1 MSAIVIQKIS
11 KSFGV
16 TSVLNGLSLT
26 INDGEFVSLLG
37 PSGCGKST
45 LLRLIAGLDVAE
57 RGSIVV
63 GEHDVTRLPPKAR
76 DLAMVFQSY
85 ALYPHLSVYDNI
97 AVPLRMRRLNA
108 WQRLPGARLFS
119 RQQQKIEREIRQDIY
134 EVAATLGIQALLPR
148 KPAQLSGGQRQR
160 VALGRAMVRKP
171 EAFLM
176 DEPLSNLD
184 AKLRVHMRSELSQL
198 HRALGATFLYVT
210 HDQAEALTMS
220 DRIAVMMEG
229 SILQYDTPDE
239 VYRNPSDLRV
249 AEFVGSPR
257 INLLQGWVREGQ
269 LEVSEPEHKALAR
282 SYLDLR
288 VDAPHGLGVVV
299 AFRSEQCTLVTAGQS
314 TLQGLVTHLENL
326 GSETLV
332 HVRVKQAKDPI
343 IVRLPA
349 QASQVKLGA
358 LVGVSLTTPPLVFSE
373 QGSRLSAKVEGYD
386 SPQAAAALALE
397 PVY

>member
-1 MSAIVIQKIS
+1 M
-11 KSFGV
+11 
-16 TSVLNGLSLT
+16 T
-26 INDGEFVSLLG
+26 IEDGEFVSLLG

-45 LLRLIAGLDVAE
+45 LLRLIAGLDVADQ
-57 RGSIVV
+57 GSIVV
-63 GEHDVTRLPPKAR
+63 GQHDVTRLRPKDR

-108 WQRLPGARLFS
+108 WQRLPGMRLFS
-119 RQQQKIEREIRQDIY
+119 RLQQKIERDIRQDIH
-134 EVAATLGIQALLPR
+134 EVANTLGIQALLPR

-198 HRALGATFLYVT
+198 HRTLGATFLYVT

-239 VYRNPSDLRV
+239 IYRNPSDLRV

-257 INLLQGWVREGQ
+257 INMLQGWVREGK
-269 LEVSEPEHKALAR
+269 LELVETEQKTLAHRYLAL
-282 SYLDLR
+282 S

-299 AFRSEQCTLVTAGQS
+299 AFRSEQCSLVPAGQAA
-314 TLQGLVTHLENL
+314 LQGVVTHCENL
-326 GSETLV
+326 GSDTLV
-332 HVRVKQAKDPI
+332 HVRAKQAKEPI
-343 IVRLPA
+343 IVRIAA
-349 QASQVKLGA
+349 QAPQVKLGT
-358 LVGVSLTTPPLVFSE
+358 LVGVSLSMLPLVFSE
-373 QGSRLSAKVEGYD
+373 QGPRLSVRVTELDEQPVAPV
-386 SPQAAAALALE
+386 LAFE
-397 PVY
+397 IA

>member
-1 MSAIVIQKIS
+1 MSSIIIQKIS

-16 TSVLNGLSLT
+16 TSVLKDISLT

-63 GEHDVTRLPPKAR
+63 GQHDVTRLHPKDR

-97 AVPLRMRRLNA
+97 AVPLRMRRLNV
-108 WQRLPGARLFS
+108 WQRLPGVRLFS
-119 RQQQKIEREIRQDIY
+119 RSQQKIEREIRQDIH
-134 EVAATLGIQALLPR
+134 EVAQTLGIQALLPR

-198 HRALGATFLYVT
+198 HRTLGATFLYVT

-239 VYRNPSDLRV
+239 IYRNPSDLRV

-257 INLLQGWVREGQ
+257 INMLQGWVREGK
-269 LEVSEPEHKALAR
+269 LELVETEQKRLAH
-282 SYLDLR
+282 SYLALS

-299 AFRSEQCTLVTAGQS
+299 AFRSEQCSLVPAGQAA
-314 TLQGLVTHLENL
+314 LQGVVTHCENL
-326 GSETLV
+326 GSDTLV
-332 HVRVKQAKDPI
+332 HVRAKQANDPI
-343 IVRLPA
+343 IVRIAA
-349 QASQVKLGA
+349 QVPQVKLGT
-358 LVGVSLTTPPLVFSE
+358 LVGVSLSMLPLVFSE
-373 QGSRLSAKVEGYD
+373 QGPRLSVRVTELDEQPVAPV
-386 SPQAAAALALE
+386 LAFE
-397 PVY
+397 IA

>member
-1 MSAIVIQKIS
+1 MSSIVIQKIS

-16 TSVLNGLSLT
+16 TSVLKDLSLT
-26 INDGEFVSLLG
+26 IKDGEFVSLLG

-57 RGSIVV
+57 QGSIVV
-63 GEHDVTRLPPKAR
+63 GQHDVTRLPPKAR

-108 WQRLPGARLFS
+108 WQRLPGVRLLS
-119 RQQQKIEREIRQDIY
+119 RVQQKIEREIRQDIL

-198 HRALGATFLYVT
+198 HRTLGATFLYVT

-239 VYRNPSDLRV
+239 IYRNPSDLRV

-257 INLLQGWVREGQ
+257 INMLQGWVREGR
-269 LEVSEPEHKALAR
+269 LEVSETERKQLEN
-282 SYLDLR
+282 SYLDLS
-288 VDAPHGLGVVV
+288 VEAPHGLGVVV
-299 AFRSEQCTLVTAGQS
+299 AFRSEQCSLVSAGQS
-314 TLQGLVTHLENL
+314 ALQGVVTHLENL

-332 HVRVKQAKDPI
+332 HVRTKQAKDPI
-343 IVRLPA
+343 IVRLAA
-349 QASQVKLGA
+349 QAPRVQLGS
-358 LVGVSLTTPPLVFSE
+358 LVGVSLAMLPLVFSE
-373 QGSRLSAKVEGYD
+373 HGPRLSAKTCWQD
-386 SPQAAAALALE
+386 ALQTASALAFE
-397 PVY
+397 AA

>member
-1 MSAIVIQKIS
+1 MSSIVIQKIS

-16 TSVLNGLSLT
+16 TSILKDISLT
-26 INDGEFVSLLG
+26 IKDGEFVSLLG

-63 GEHDVTRLPPKAR
+63 GQHDVTRLHPKDR

-97 AVPLRMRRLNA
+97 AVPLRMRRLNV
-108 WQRLPGARLFS
+108 WQRLPGVRLFS
-119 RQQQKIEREIRQDIY
+119 RSQQKIERDIRQDIH
-134 EVAATLGIQALLPR
+134 EVAQTLGIQALLPR

-198 HRALGATFLYVT
+198 HRTLGATFLYVT

-239 VYRNPSDLRV
+239 IYRNPSDLRV

-257 INLLQGWVREGQ
+257 INMLQGWVREGK
-269 LEVSEPEHKALAR
+269 LELLETEQKTLAH
-282 SYLDLR
+282 SYLALS

-299 AFRSEQCTLVTAGQS
+299 AFRSEQCSLVPAGQAA
-314 TLQGLVTHLENL
+314 LQGVVTHCENL
-326 GSETLV
+326 GSDTLV
-332 HVRVKQAKDPI
+332 HVRTKQAKDPI
-343 IVRLPA
+343 IVRIAA
-349 QASQVKLGA
+349 QAPQVKLGM
-358 LVGVSLTTPPLVFSE
+358 LIGVSLSMLPLVFSE
-373 QGSRLSAKVEGYD
+373 QGPRLSVRVAELDEQPVT
-386 SPQAAAALALE
+386 PVLAFE
-397 PVY
+397 TA

>member
-1 MSAIVIQKIS
+1 MSSIVIQKIS

-16 TSVLNGLSLT
+16 TSVLKDISLT

-63 GEHDVTRLPPKAR
+63 GQHDVTRLHPKDR

-97 AVPLRMRRLNA
+97 AVPLRMRRLNV
-108 WQRLPGARLFS
+108 WQRLPGVRLFS
-119 RQQQKIEREIRQDIY
+119 RSQQKIEREIRQDIH
-134 EVAATLGIQALLPR
+134 EVAQTLGIQALLPR

-198 HRALGATFLYVT
+198 HRTLGATFLYVT

-239 VYRNPSDLRV
+239 IYRNPSDLRV

-257 INLLQGWVREGQ
+257 INMLQGWVREGT
-269 LEVSEPEHKALAR
+269 LELVETEQKTLAN
-282 SYLDLR
+282 SYLALS

-299 AFRSEQCTLVTAGQS
+299 AFRSEQCSLVLAGQAA
-314 TLQGLVTHLENL
+314 LQGVVTHCENL
-326 GSETLV
+326 GSDTLV
-332 HVRVKQAKDPI
+332 HVRAKQAKDPI
-343 IVRLPA
+343 IVRIAA
-349 QASQVKLGA
+349 QAPQVKLGT
-358 LVGVSLTTPPLVFSE
+358 LVGVSLSMLPLVFSE
-373 QGSRLSAKVEGYD
+373 QGPRLSVRVTELDEQPVAPV
-386 SPQAAAALALE
+386 LAFE
-397 PVY
+397 IA

>member
-1 MSAIVIQKIS
+1 MSSIVIQKIS

-16 TSVLNGLSLT
+16 TSVLKDISLT
-26 INDGEFVSLLG
+26 IKDGEFVSLLG

-63 GEHDVTRLPPKAR
+63 GQHDVTRLHPKDR

-97 AVPLRMRRLNA
+97 AVPLRMRRLNV
-108 WQRLPGARLFS
+108 WQRLPGVRLFS
-119 RQQQKIEREIRQDIY
+119 RSQQKIEREIRQDIH
-134 EVAATLGIQALLPR
+134 EVAQTLGIQALLPR

-198 HRALGATFLYVT
+198 HRTLGATFLYVT

-239 VYRNPSDLRV
+239 IYRNPSDLRV

-257 INLLQGWVREGQ
+257 INMLQGWVREGK
-269 LEVSEPEHKALAR
+269 LELFETEQKTLAR
-282 SYLDLR
+282 SYLALS

-299 AFRSEQCTLVTAGQS
+299 AFRSEQCSLVPAGQAA
-314 TLQGLVTHLENL
+314 LQGVVTHCENL
-326 GSETLV
+326 GSDTLV
-332 HVRVKQAKDPI
+332 HVRAKQAKDPI
-343 IVRLPA
+343 IVRIAA
-349 QASQVKLGA
+349 QAPQVKLGT
-358 LVGVSLTTPPLVFSE
+358 LVGVSLSMLPLVFSE
-373 QGSRLSAKVEGYD
+373 QGPRLSVRVTELDEQPVAPV
-386 SPQAAAALALE
+386 LAFE
-397 PVY
+397 IA

>member
-1 MSAIVIQKIS
+1 MSSIIIQKIS

-16 TSVLNGLSLT
+16 TSVLKDISLT
-26 INDGEFVSLLG
+26 IEDGEFVSLLG

-45 LLRLIAGLDVAE
+45 LLRLIAGLDVADQ
-57 RGSIVV
+57 GSIVV
-63 GEHDVTRLPPKAR
+63 GQHDVTRLRPKDR
-76 DLAMVFQSY
+76 DLAMVFQTY

-108 WQRLPGARLFS
+108 WQRLPGMRLFS
-119 RQQQKIEREIRQDIY
+119 RLQQKIERDIRQDIH
-134 EVAATLGIQALLPR
+134 EVANTLGIQALLPR

-198 HRALGATFLYVT
+198 HRTLGATFLYVT

-239 VYRNPSDLRV
+239 IYRNPSDLRV

-257 INLLQGWVREGQ
+257 INMLQGWVREGK
-269 LEVSEPEHKALAR
+269 LELVETEQKTLAH
-282 SYLDLR
+282 SYLALS

-299 AFRSEQCTLVTAGQS
+299 AFRSEQCSLVPAGQAA
-314 TLQGLVTHLENL
+314 LQGVVTHCENL
-326 GSETLV
+326 GSDTLV
-332 HVRVKQAKDPI
+332 HVRAKQAKEPI
-343 IVRLPA
+343 IVRIAA
-349 QASQVKLGA
+349 QAPQVKLGT
-358 LVGVSLTTPPLVFSE
+358 LVGVSLSMLPLVFSE
-373 QGSRLSAKVEGYD
+373 QGPRLSVRVTELDEQPVAPV
-386 SPQAAAALALE
+386 LAFE
-397 PVY
+397 IA

>member
-1 MSAIVIQKIS
+1 VSSIVIQKIS

-16 TSVLNGLSLT
+16 TSVLKDVSLT
-26 INDGEFVSLLG
+26 IKDGEFVSLLG

-63 GEHDVTRLPPKAR
+63 GQHEVTRLHPKDR

-108 WQRLPGARLFS
+108 WQRLPGVRLFS
-119 RQQQKIEREIRQDIY
+119 RSRQKIEREIRQDIH

-198 HRALGATFLYVT
+198 HRTLGATFLYVT

-239 VYRNPSDLRV
+239 IYRNPSDLRV

-257 INLLQGWVREGQ
+257 INMLQGWVREGK
-269 LEVSEPEHKALAR
+269 LEISETDRQKLAH
-282 SYLDLR
+282 SFLSLC
-288 VDAPHGLGVVV
+288 VDAPHGLGVVI
-299 AFRSEQCTLVTAGQS
+299 AFRSEQCSLVSADETA
-314 TLQGLVTHLENL
+314 LQGVVMHLENL
-326 GSETLV
+326 GSDTLV
-332 HVRVKQAKDPI
+332 HVRTKQAKDPL
-343 IVRLPA
+343 IVRLAA
-349 QASQVKLGA
+349 QAPQVKLGA
-358 LVGVSLTTPPLVFSE
+358 LVGVSLSMLPLVFSE
-373 QGSRLSAKVEGYD
+373 QGPRLSVKPDWQSERSTAEVLVCET
-386 SPQAAAALALE
+386 A
-397 PVY
+397 

>member
-11 KSFGV
+11 KSFGT
-16 TSVLNGLSLT
+16 TSVLQDISLT
-26 INDGEFVSLLG
+26 IKDGEFVSLLG

-57 RGSIVV
+57 RGTIVV
-63 GEHDVTRLPPKAR
+63 GQHDVTSLHPKDR

-97 AVPLRMRRLNA
+97 AVPLRMRRLTA
-108 WQRLPGARLFS
+108 WQRLPGMRLLS
-119 RQQQKIEREIRQDIY
+119 RVRQKIEREIRQDIH
-134 EVAATLGIQALLPR
+134 EVASTLGIQALLPR

-198 HRALGATFLYVT
+198 HRTLGATFLYVT

-239 VYRNPSDLRV
+239 IYRNPTDLRV

-257 INLLQGWVREGQ
+257 INMLQGWVRNGQ
-269 LEVSEPEHKALAR
+269 LEISETEHEALTQ
-282 SYLDLR
+282 SYLDLT

-299 AFRSEQCTLVTAGQS
+299 AFRSEQCSLVSARETAV
-314 TLQGLVTHLENL
+314 QGVVTHLENL

-332 HVRVKQAKDPI
+332 HVRTKQAKEPI
-343 IVRLPA
+343 IVRAAA
-349 QASQVKLGA
+349 QGPQAKLGA
-358 LVGVSLTTPPLVFSE
+358 LVGVSVSVLPLVFSE
-373 QGSRLSAKVEGYD
+373 QGPRLTVKPAWQD
-386 SPQAAAALALE
+386 AAVTTATPALE
-397 PVY
+397 TV

>member
-1 MSAIVIQKIS
+1 MSAIIIQKIS
-11 KSFGV
+11 KSFGA
-16 TSVLNGLSLT
+16 TSVLQDISLT
-26 INDGEFVSLLG
+26 IKDGEFVSLLG

-63 GEHDVTRLPPKAR
+63 GQHDVTRLLPKDR

-108 WQRLPGARLFS
+108 WQRLPGVRLFS
-119 RQQQKIEREIRQDIY
+119 RLQQKIEREIRQDIH
-134 EVAATLGIQALLPR
+134 EVAVTLGIEALLPR

-198 HRALGATFLYVT
+198 HRTLGATFLYVT

-239 VYRNPSDLRV
+239 IYSNPTDLRV

-257 INLLQGWVREGQ
+257 INMLQGWVREGK
-269 LEVSEPEHKALAR
+269 LEISETEHKTLSR
-282 SYLDLR
+282 SYLDLN

-299 AFRSEQCTLVTAGQS
+299 AFRSEQCSLVSAEQAVLRGV
-314 TLQGLVTHLENL
+314 VTHLENL
-326 GSETLV
+326 GSDTLV
-332 HVRVKQAKDPI
+332 HVSTKQAKDPV
-343 IVRLPA
+343 IVRVAA
-349 QASQVKLGA
+349 QAPRVKLGA
-358 LVGVSLTTPPLVFSE
+358 LVGVSLSMLPLVFSE
-373 QGSRLSAKVEGYD
+373 QGPRLTVK
-386 SPQAAAALALE
+386 AAWQDAAPATLALALE
-397 PVY
+397 TA

>member
-1 MSAIVIQKIS
+1 MSSIVIQKIS

-16 TSVLNGLSLT
+16 TSVLKDLSLT
-26 INDGEFVSLLG
+26 IKDGEFVSLLG

-57 RGSIVV
+57 QGSIVV
-63 GEHDVTRLPPKAR
+63 GQHDVTRLPPKAR

-108 WQRLPGARLFS
+108 WQRLPGVRLFS
-119 RQQQKIEREIRQDIY
+119 RVQQKIEREIRQDIL

-198 HRALGATFLYVT
+198 HRTLGATFLYVT

-229 SILQYDTPDE
+229 AILQYDTPDE
-239 VYRNPSDLRV
+239 IYRNPSDLRV

-257 INLLQGWVREGQ
+257 INMLQGWVCEGR
-269 LEVSEPEHKALAR
+269 LEVSETAR
-282 SYLDLR
+282 KQLENSYLDLS
-288 VDAPHGLGVVV
+288 VEAPHGLGVVL
-299 AFRSEQCTLVTAGQS
+299 AFRSEQCSLVSAGQS
-314 TLQGLVTHLENL
+314 ALQGVVTHLENL

-332 HVRVKQAKDPI
+332 HVRTKQAKDPI
-343 IVRLPA
+343 IVRIAA
-349 QASQVKLGA
+349 QAPRVQLGS
-358 LVGVSLTTPPLVFSE
+358 LVGVSLAMLPLVFSE
-373 QGSRLSAKVEGYD
+373 HGPRLSAKTGWQD
-386 SPQAAAALALE
+386 ALQTASALAFE
-397 PVY
+397 AA

>member
-11 KSFGV
+11 KSFGT
-16 TSVLNGLSLT
+16 TSVLQDISLT
-26 INDGEFVSLLG
+26 IKDGEFVSLLG

-63 GEHDVTRLPPKAR
+63 GQHDVTLLLPKDR

-108 WQRLPGARLFS
+108 WQRLPGVRLFS
-119 RQQQKIEREIRQDIY
+119 RLQQKIERQIRQDIH
-134 EVAATLGIQALLPR
+134 EVATTLGIQALLPR

-198 HRALGATFLYVT
+198 HRTLGATFLYVT

-239 VYRNPSDLRV
+239 IYRNPTDLRV

-257 INLLQGWVREGQ
+257 INMLEGWVREGK
-269 LEVSEPEHKALAR
+269 LEISETEHLTLR
-282 SYLDLR
+282 QSWLDLS

-299 AFRSEQCTLVTAGQS
+299 AFRSEQCSLVSAEQAVLCG
-314 TLQGLVTHLENL
+314 VVIHLENL
-326 GSETLV
+326 GSDTLV
-332 HVRVKQAKDPI
+332 HVSTKQAKDPL
-343 IVRLPA
+343 IVRVAA
-349 QASQVKLGA
+349 QAPRVKLGT
-358 LVGVSLTTPPLVFSE
+358 LVGVSLSMLPLVFSA
-373 QGSRLSAKVEGYD
+373 QGPRLAVTPAWQD
-386 SPQAAAALALE
+386 APLAAEAPALE
-397 PVY
+397 TA

>member
-1 MSAIVIQKIS
+1 VSSIIIQKIS

-16 TSVLNGLSLT
+16 TSVLKDISLT

-63 GEHDVTRLPPKAR
+63 GQHDVTRLHPKDR

-97 AVPLRMRRLNA
+97 AVPLRMRRLNV
-108 WQRLPGARLFS
+108 WQRLPGVRLFS
-119 RQQQKIEREIRQDIY
+119 RSQQKIEREIRQDIH
-134 EVAATLGIQALLPR
+134 EVAQTLGIQALLPR

-198 HRALGATFLYVT
+198 HRTLGATFLYVT

-239 VYRNPSDLRV
+239 IYRNPSDLRV

-257 INLLQGWVREGQ
+257 INMLQGWVREGK
-269 LEVSEPEHKALAR
+269 LELVETEQKRLAH
-282 SYLDLR
+282 SYLALS

-299 AFRSEQCTLVTAGQS
+299 AFRSEQCSLVPAGQAA
-314 TLQGLVTHLENL
+314 LQGVVTHCENL
-326 GSETLV
+326 GSDTLV
-332 HVRVKQAKDPI
+332 HVRAKQANDPI
-343 IVRLPA
+343 IVRIAA
-349 QASQVKLGA
+349 QVPQVKLGT
-358 LVGVSLTTPPLVFSE
+358 LVGVSLSMLPLVFSE
-373 QGSRLSAKVEGYD
+373 QGPRLSVRVTELDEQPVAPV
-386 SPQAAAALALE
+386 LAFE
-397 PVY
+397 IA

>member
-1 MSAIVIQKIS
+1 MSAIVIEKIS
-11 KSFGV
+11 KSFGT
-16 TSVLNGLSLT
+16 TSVLQDISLT
-26 INDGEFVSLLG
+26 IKDGEFVSLLG

-57 RGSIVV
+57 RGTIVV
-63 GEHDVTRLPPKAR
+63 GQHDVTSLHPKDR

-97 AVPLRMRRLNA
+97 AVPLRMRRLTA
-108 WQRLPGARLFS
+108 WQRLPGMRLLS
-119 RQQQKIEREIRQDIY
+119 RVRQKIEREIRQDIH
-134 EVAATLGIQALLPR
+134 EVASTLGIQSLLPR

-198 HRALGATFLYVT
+198 HRTLGATFLYVT

-239 VYRNPSDLRV
+239 IYRNPTDLRV

-257 INLLQGWVREGQ
+257 INMLQGWVRNGQ
-269 LEVSEPEHKALAR
+269 LEISETEHVALTQ
-282 SYLDLR
+282 SYLDLT

-299 AFRSEQCTLVTAGQS
+299 AFRSEQCSLVSARQTAV
-314 TLQGLVTHLENL
+314 QGVVTHLENL

-332 HVRVKQAKDPI
+332 HVRTKQAKEPI
-343 IVRLPA
+343 IVRAAA
-349 QASQVKLGA
+349 QGPQVKLGA
-358 LVGVSLTTPPLVFSE
+358 LVGVSVSVLPLVFSE
-373 QGSRLSAKVEGYD
+373 QGPRLTVKPAWQDAVVTTAT
-386 SPQAAAALALE
+386 PALE
-397 PVY
+397 TV

>member
-11 KSFGV
+11 KSFGA
-16 TSVLNGLSLT
+16 TSVLQDISLT
-26 INDGEFVSLLG
+26 IKDGEFVSLLG

-57 RGSIVV
+57 HGSIVV
-63 GEHDVTRLPPKAR
+63 GRHDVTRLHPKDR

-108 WQRLPGARLFS
+108 WQRLPGVRLFS
-119 RQQQKIEREIRQDIY
+119 RSQQKIERAIRQDIH
-134 EVAATLGIQALLPR
+134 EVAATLGIEALLPR

-171 EAFLM
+171 DAFLM

-198 HRALGATFLYVT
+198 HRILGATFLYVT

-229 SILQYDTPDE
+229 SILQFDTPDE
-239 VYRNPSDLRV
+239 IYRNPTDLRV

-257 INLLQGWVREGQ
+257 INMLRGWVRQGR
-269 LEVSEPEHKALAR
+269 LELLETAHQTLAQ

-288 VDAPHGLGVVV
+288 VDAPHGISVVV
-299 AFRSEQCTLVTAGQS
+299 AFRSEQCALDLAEHAP
-314 TLQGLVTHLENL
+314 LQGVVIHLENL
-326 GSETLV
+326 GSDTLV
-332 HVRVKQAKDPI
+332 HVRTKQAEAPI
-343 IVRLPA
+343 IVRVAA
-349 QASQVKLGA
+349 QAPRVKLGA
-358 LVGVSLTTPPLVFSE
+358 LVGVSLSMLPLVFSE
-373 QGSRLSAKVEGYD
+373 QGPRLTAQPAWQDAAVKVAT
-386 SPQAAAALALE
+386 PALE
-397 PVY
+397 TA

>member
-1 MSAIVIQKIS
+1 MSSIVIQKIS

-16 TSVLNGLSLT
+16 TSVLKDISLT
-26 INDGEFVSLLG
+26 IKDGEFVSLLG

-63 GEHDVTRLPPKAR
+63 GQHDVTRLHPKDR

-97 AVPLRMRRLNA
+97 AVPLRMRRLNV
-108 WQRLPGARLFS
+108 WQRLPGVRLFS
-119 RQQQKIEREIRQDIY
+119 RSQQKIEREIRQDIH
-134 EVAATLGIQALLPR
+134 EVAQTLGIQALLPR

-198 HRALGATFLYVT
+198 HRTLGATFLYVT

-239 VYRNPSDLRV
+239 IYRNPSDLRV

-257 INLLQGWVREGQ
+257 INMLQGWVREGK
-269 LEVSEPEHKALAR
+269 LELLETEQKTLAH
-282 SYLDLR
+282 SYLALS

-299 AFRSEQCTLVTAGQS
+299 AFRSEQCSLVPAGQAA
-314 TLQGLVTHLENL
+314 LQGVVTHCENL
-326 GSETLV
+326 GSDTLV
-332 HVRVKQAKDPI
+332 HVRTKQAKDPI
-343 IVRLPA
+343 IVRIAA
-349 QASQVKLGA
+349 QAPQVKLGM
-358 LVGVSLTTPPLVFSE
+358 LIGVSLSMLPLVFSE
-373 QGSRLSAKVEGYD
+373 QGPRLSVRVAELDEQPVT
-386 SPQAAAALALE
+386 PVLAFE
-397 PVY
+397 TA

>member
-11 KSFGV
+11 KSFGS
-16 TSVLNGLSLT
+16 TSVLQDISLT
-26 INDGEFVSLLG
+26 IKDGEFVSLLG

-63 GEHDVTRLPPKAR
+63 GQHDVTRLHPKDR

-108 WQRLPGARLFS
+108 WQRLPGVRLFS
-119 RQQQKIEREIRQDIY
+119 RLQQKIEREIREDIH

-198 HRALGATFLYVT
+198 HRTLGATFLYVT

-220 DRIAVMMEG
+220 DRIAVMIEG

-239 VYRNPSDLRV
+239 IYRNPSDLRV

-257 INLLQGWVREGQ
+257 INMLEGWVRDGK
-269 LEVSEPEHKALAR
+269 LEISETEHETLAR
-282 SYLDLR
+282 SYLDLS
-288 VDAPHGLGVVV
+288 VDAPHGLGVVI
-299 AFRSEQCTLVTAGQS
+299 AFRSEQCSLVSVEQAA
-314 TLQGLVTHLENL
+314 LQGVVSHLENL

-332 HVRVKQAKDPI
+332 HVRTKQAKDPI
-343 IVRLPA
+343 IVRLAA
-349 QASQVKLGA
+349 QAPRAQLGA
-358 LVGVSLTTPPLVFSE
+358 LVGVSLLMLPLVFSE
-373 QGSRLSAKVEGYD
+373 QGPRLTVKPAWQETAVAIEA
-386 SPQAAAALALE
+386 PALE
-397 PVY
+397 TA

>member
-1 MSAIVIQKIS
+1 M
-11 KSFGV
+11 
-16 TSVLNGLSLT
+16 
-26 INDGEFVSLLG
+26 
-37 PSGCGKST
+37 
-45 LLRLIAGLDVAE
+45 
-57 RGSIVV
+57 V
-63 GEHDVTRLPPKAR
+63 GQHDVTRLHPKDR

-97 AVPLRMRRLNA
+97 AVPLRMRRLNV
-108 WQRLPGARLFS
+108 WQRLPGVRLFS
-119 RQQQKIEREIRQDIY
+119 RSQQKIEREIRQDIH
-134 EVAATLGIQALLPR
+134 EVAQTLGIQALLPR

-198 HRALGATFLYVT
+198 HRTLGATFLYVT

-239 VYRNPSDLRV
+239 IYRNPSDLRV

-257 INLLQGWVREGQ
+257 INMLQGWVREGK
-269 LEVSEPEHKALAR
+269 LELFETEQKTLAH
-282 SYLDLR
+282 SYLALS

-299 AFRSEQCTLVTAGQS
+299 AFRSEQCSLVPAGQAA
-314 TLQGLVTHLENL
+314 LQGVVTHCENL
-326 GSETLV
+326 GSDTLV
-332 HVRVKQAKDPI
+332 HVRAKQANDPI
-343 IVRLPA
+343 IVRIAA
-349 QASQVKLGA
+349 QVPQVKLGT
-358 LVGVSLTTPPLVFSE
+358 LVGVSLSMLPLVFSE
-373 QGSRLSAKVEGYD
+373 QGPRLSVRVTELDEQPVAPV
-386 SPQAAAALALE
+386 LAFE
-397 PVY
+397 IA

>member
-16 TSVLNGLSLT
+16 TSVLKDISLT
-26 INDGEFVSLLG
+26 IKDGEFVSLLG

-63 GEHDVTRLPPKAR
+63 GQHDVTRLHPKDR

-108 WQRLPGARLFS
+108 WQRLPGVRLFS
-119 RQQQKIEREIRQDIY
+119 RLQQKIEREIRQDIH
-134 EVAATLGIQALLPR
+134 EVAQTLGIEALLPR

-171 EAFLM
+171 DAFLM

-198 HRALGATFLYVT
+198 HRTLGATFLYVT

-239 VYRNPSDLRV
+239 IYRNPTDLRV

-257 INLLQGWVREGQ
+257 INMLRGHVHHGK
-269 LEVSEPEHKALAR
+269 LEISETEYETLAR
-282 SYLDLR
+282 SYLDLS
-288 VDAPHGLGVVV
+288 VDAPHGLGVVI
-299 AFRSEQCTLVTAGQS
+299 AFRSEQCALVAAEQAA
-314 TLQGLVTHLENL
+314 LQGVIAHLENL

-332 HVRVKQAKDPI
+332 HVRTKQAKDPI
-343 IVRLPA
+343 IVRVSA
-349 QASQVKLGA
+349 QAPRVKLGA
-358 LVGVSLTTPPLVFSE
+358 RVGVSLSMLPLVFSE
-373 QGSRLSAKVEGYD
+373 QGPRLSAKVAWHGTA
-386 SPQAAAALALE
+386 SAAVVSAYEAA
-397 PVY
+397 

>member
-1 MSAIVIQKIS
+1 MSSIIIQKIS

-16 TSVLNGLSLT
+16 TSVLKDISLT
-26 INDGEFVSLLG
+26 IEDGEFVSLLG

-45 LLRLIAGLDVAE
+45 LLRLIAGLDVADQ
-57 RGSIVV
+57 GSIVV
-63 GEHDVTRLPPKAR
+63 GQHDVTRLRPKDR

-108 WQRLPGARLFS
+108 WQRLPGMRLFS
-119 RQQQKIEREIRQDIY
+119 RLQQKIERDIRQDIH
-134 EVAATLGIQALLPR
+134 EVANTLGIQALLPR

-198 HRALGATFLYVT
+198 HRTLGATFLYVT

-239 VYRNPSDLRV
+239 IYRNPSDLRV

-257 INLLQGWVREGQ
+257 INMLQGWVREGK
-269 LEVSEPEHKALAR
+269 LELVETEQKTLAH
-282 SYLDLR
+282 SYLALS

-299 AFRSEQCTLVTAGQS
+299 AFRSEQCSLVPAGQAA
-314 TLQGLVTHLENL
+314 LQGVVTHCENL
-326 GSETLV
+326 GSDTLV
-332 HVRVKQAKDPI
+332 HVRAKQAKEPI
-343 IVRLPA
+343 IVRIAA
-349 QASQVKLGA
+349 QAPQVKLGT
-358 LVGVSLTTPPLVFSE
+358 LVGVSLSMLPLVFSE
-373 QGSRLSAKVEGYD
+373 QGPRLSVRVTELDEQPVAPV
-386 SPQAAAALALE
+386 LAFE
-397 PVY
+397 IA

>member
-1 MSAIVIQKIS
+1 MSSIVIQKIS

-16 TSVLNGLSLT
+16 TSVLKDISLT

-45 LLRLIAGLDVAE
+45 LLRLIAGLDIAE

-63 GEHDVTRLPPKAR
+63 GQHDVTRLHPKDR

-97 AVPLRMRRLNA
+97 AVPLRMRRLNV
-108 WQRLPGARLFS
+108 WQRLPGVRLFS
-119 RQQQKIEREIRQDIY
+119 RSQQKIEREIRQDIH
-134 EVAATLGIQALLPR
+134 EVAQTLGIQALLPR

-198 HRALGATFLYVT
+198 HRTLGATFLYVT

-239 VYRNPSDLRV
+239 IYRNPSDLRV

-257 INLLQGWVREGQ
+257 INMLQGWVREGK
-269 LEVSEPEHKALAR
+269 LELVETEQKTLAH
-282 SYLDLR
+282 SYLALN

-299 AFRSEQCTLVTAGQS
+299 AFRSEQCSLVPAGQAA
-314 TLQGLVTHLENL
+314 LQGVVTHCENL
-326 GSETLV
+326 GSDTLV
-332 HVRVKQAKDPI
+332 HVRAKQAKDPI
-343 IVRLPA
+343 IVRIAA
-349 QASQVKLGA
+349 QAPQVKLGT
-358 LVGVSLTTPPLVFSE
+358 LVGVSLSMLPLVFSE
-373 QGSRLSAKVEGYD
+373 QGPRLSVRVTELDEQPVAPV
-386 SPQAAAALALE
+386 LAFE
-397 PVY
+397 IA

>member
-1 MSAIVIQKIS
+1 MSSIVIQKIS
-11 KSFGV
+11 KSFGA
-16 TSVLNGLSLT
+16 TSVLNDISLT
-26 INDGEFVSLLG
+26 IKDGEFVSLLG

-63 GEHDVTRLPPKAR
+63 GQHEVTRLHPKDR
-76 DLAMVFQSY
+76 DLVMVFQSY

-108 WQRLPGARLFS
+108 WQRLPGVRLFS
-119 RQQQKIEREIRQDIY
+119 RSQQKIEREIRQDIH

-198 HRALGATFLYVT
+198 HRTLGATFLYVT

-239 VYRNPSDLRV
+239 IYRNPSDLRV

-257 INLLQGWVREGQ
+257 INMLQGWVRDGK
-269 LEVSEPEHKALAR
+269 LEISETDRLKLAH
-282 SYLDLR
+282 SFLSLC

-299 AFRSEQCTLVTAGQS
+299 AFRSEQCSLISAAETA
-314 TLQGLVTHLENL
+314 LQGIVTHLENL
-326 GSETLV
+326 GSDTLV
-332 HVRVKQAKDPI
+332 HVRTKQAKDPI
-343 IVRLPA
+343 IVRLAA
-349 QASQVKLGA
+349 QAPQVKLGA
-358 LVGVSLTTPPLVFSE
+358 LVGVSLSMLPLVFSE
-373 QGSRLSAKVEGYD
+373 QGPRLSVKLDWNSER
-386 SPQAAAALALE
+386 AALPELVCETA
-397 PVY
+397 

>member
-11 KSFGV
+11 KSFGS
-16 TSVLNGLSLT
+16 TSVLQDISLT
-26 INDGEFVSLLG
+26 IKDGEFVSLLG

-57 RGSIVV
+57 CGSIVV
-63 GEHDVTRLPPKAR
+63 GRHDVTRLHPKDR

-108 WQRLPGARLFS
+108 WQRLPGVRLFS
-119 RQQQKIEREIRQDIY
+119 RLQQKIEREIREDIH

-198 HRALGATFLYVT
+198 HRTLGATFLYVT

-220 DRIAVMMEG
+220 NRIAVMIEG

-239 VYRNPSDLRV
+239 IYRNPSDLRV

-257 INLLQGWVREGQ
+257 INMLEGWVRDGK
-269 LEVSEPEHKALAR
+269 LEISETEHETLAR
-282 SYLDLR
+282 SYLDLS
-288 VDAPHGLGVVV
+288 VDAPHGLGVVI
-299 AFRSEQCTLVTAGQS
+299 AFRSEQCSLVSVEQAA
-314 TLQGLVTHLENL
+314 LQGVVSHLENL

-332 HVRVKQAKDPI
+332 HVRTKQAKDPI
-343 IVRLPA
+343 IVRLAA
-349 QASQVKLGA
+349 QAPRAQLGA
-358 LVGVSLTTPPLVFSE
+358 LVGVSLLMLPLVFSE
-373 QGSRLSAKVEGYD
+373 QGPRLTVKPAWQETAVATEA
-386 SPQAAAALALE
+386 PALE
-397 PVY
+397 TA

>member
-11 KSFGV
+11 KSFGA
-16 TSVLNGLSLT
+16 TSVLQDISLT
-26 INDGEFVSLLG
+26 IKDGEFVSLLG

-57 RGSIVV
+57 RGTIVV
-63 GEHDVTRLPPKAR
+63 GQHDVTRLHPKDR

-108 WQRLPGARLFS
+108 WQRLPGVRLFS
-119 RQQQKIEREIRQDIY
+119 RMQQKIEREIRQDIH
-134 EVAATLGIQALLPR
+134 EVAATLGIEALLPR

-171 EAFLM
+171 DAFLM

-198 HRALGATFLYVT
+198 HRTLGATFLYVT

-239 VYRNPSDLRV
+239 IYRNPADLRV

-257 INLLQGWVREGQ
+257 INMLQGWVRQGK
-269 LEVSEPEHKALAR
+269 LEIFETDNETVAR
-282 SYLDLR
+282 SYLDLS

-299 AFRSEQCTLVTAGQS
+299 AFRSEQCSLVPVEQAA
-314 TLQGLVTHLENL
+314 LQGVIAHLENL

-332 HVRVKQAKDPI
+332 HVRTKQSKDPI
-343 IVRLPA
+343 IVRVAA
-349 QASQVKLGA
+349 QAARARLGVQ
-358 LVGVSLTTPPLVFSE
+358 VGVSLSMLPLVFSE
-373 QGSRLSAKVEGYD
+373 QGPRLTVKPSWQD
-386 SPQAAAALALE
+386 AAVTVATPMLE
-397 PVY
+397 TA

>member
-1 MSAIVIQKIS
+1 MSSIVIQKIS

-16 TSVLNGLSLT
+16 TSVLKDISLT

-45 LLRLIAGLDVAE
+45 LLRLIAGLDIAE

-63 GEHDVTRLPPKAR
+63 GQHDVTRLHPKDR

-85 ALYPHLSVYDNI
+85 ALSQHLSVYANI
-97 AVPLRMRRLNA
+97 AVPLRMRRLNV
-108 WQRLPGARLFS
+108 WQRLPGVRLFS
-119 RQQQKIEREIRQDIY
+119 RSQQKIEREIRQDIH
-134 EVAATLGIQALLPR
+134 EVAQTLGIQALLPR

-198 HRALGATFLYVT
+198 HRTLGATFLYVT

-239 VYRNPSDLRV
+239 IYRNPSDLRV

-257 INLLQGWVREGQ
+257 INMLQGWVREGK
-269 LEVSEPEHKALAR
+269 LELVETEQETLAH
-282 SYLDLR
+282 SYLALS

-299 AFRSEQCTLVTAGQS
+299 AFRSEQCSLVPAGQAA
-314 TLQGLVTHLENL
+314 LQGVVTHCENL
-326 GSETLV
+326 GSDTLV
-332 HVRVKQAKDPI
+332 HVRAKQAKEPI
-343 IVRLPA
+343 IVRIAA
-349 QASQVKLGA
+349 QAPQVKLGT
-358 LVGVSLTTPPLVFSE
+358 LVGVSLSMLPLVFSE
-373 QGSRLSAKVEGYD
+373 QGPRLSVRVTELDEQPVAPV
-386 SPQAAAALALE
+386 LAFE
-397 PVY
+397 IA

>member
-1 MSAIVIQKIS
+1 MSSIIIQKIS

-16 TSVLNGLSLT
+16 TSVVKDISLT
-26 INDGEFVSLLG
+26 IEDGEFVSLLG

-45 LLRLIAGLDVAE
+45 LLRLIAGLDVADQ
-57 RGSIVV
+57 GSIVV
-63 GEHDVTRLPPKAR
+63 GQHDVTRLRPKDR

-108 WQRLPGARLFS
+108 WQRLPGMRLFS
-119 RQQQKIEREIRQDIY
+119 RLQQKIERDIRQDIH
-134 EVAATLGIQALLPR
+134 EVANTLGIQALLPR

-198 HRALGATFLYVT
+198 HRTLGATFLYVT

-239 VYRNPSDLRV
+239 IYRNPSDLRV

-257 INLLQGWVREGQ
+257 INMLQGWVREGK
-269 LEVSEPEHKALAR
+269 LELVETEQKTLAH
-282 SYLDLR
+282 SYLALS

-299 AFRSEQCTLVTAGQS
+299 AFRSEQCSLVPAGQAA
-314 TLQGLVTHLENL
+314 LQGVVTHCENL
-326 GSETLV
+326 GSDTLV
-332 HVRVKQAKDPI
+332 HVRAKQAKEPI
-343 IVRLPA
+343 IVRIAA
-349 QASQVKLGA
+349 QAPQVKLGT
-358 LVGVSLTTPPLVFSE
+358 LVGVSLSMLPLVFSE
-373 QGSRLSAKVEGYD
+373 QGPRLSVRVTELDEQPVAPV
-386 SPQAAAALALE
+386 LAFE
-397 PVY
+397 IA

>member
-16 TSVLNGLSLT
+16 TSVLKDISLT
-26 INDGEFVSLLG
+26 IKDGEFVSLLG

-45 LLRLIAGLDVAE
+45 MLRLIAGLDVAE

-63 GEHDVTRLPPKAR
+63 GQHDVTRLHPKDR

-108 WQRLPGARLFS
+108 WQRLPGMRLFS
-119 RQQQKIEREIRQDIY
+119 RLQQKIEREICHDIH
-134 EVAATLGIQALLPR
+134 EVAATLGIEALLPR

-171 EAFLM
+171 DAFLM

-198 HRALGATFLYVT
+198 HRTLGATFLYVT

-239 VYRNPSDLRV
+239 IYRNPTDLRV

-257 INLLQGWVREGQ
+257 INMLQGWVRHGK
-269 LEVSEPEHKALAR
+269 LEIAETEHETLAR
-282 SYLDLR
+282 SYLDLS

-299 AFRSEQCTLVTAGQS
+299 AFRSEQCSLVSAEQAA
-314 TLQGLVTHLENL
+314 LQGVIAHLENL

-332 HVRVKQAKDPI
+332 HVRTEQAKDPI
-343 IVRLPA
+343 IVRVSA
-349 QASQVKLGA
+349 QAPRIKLGA
-358 LVGVSLTTPPLVFSE
+358 LVGVSLSMLPLVFSE
-373 QGSRLSAKVEGYD
+373 QGPRLNAK
-386 SPQAAAALALE
+386 LAWHGETATAVAPTLE
-397 PVY
+397 MA

>member
-1 MSAIVIQKIS
+1 MSAIVIKKIS
-11 KSFGV
+11 KSFG
-16 TSVLNGLSLT
+16 TTAVLHDLSLT
-26 INDGEFVSLLG
+26 IKDGEFVSLLG

-45 LLRLIAGLDVAE
+45 LLRLIAGLDFAE
-57 RGSIVV
+57 RGTIVV
-63 GEHDVTRLPPKAR
+63 GQHDVTSLHPKDR

-85 ALYPHLSVYDNI
+85 ALYPHLSAYDNI
-97 AVPLRMRRLNA
+97 AVPLRMRRLAA
-108 WQRLPGARLFS
+108 WQRLPGMRLLS
-119 RQQQKIEREIRQDIY
+119 RVRQKIEREIRQDIY
-134 EVAATLGIQALLPR
+134 EVASTLGIQTLLQR

-184 AKLRVHMRSELSQL
+184 SKLRVHMRSELSQL
-198 HRALGATFLYVT
+198 HRTLGSTFLYVT

-239 VYRNPSDLRV
+239 IYRNPTDLRV

-257 INLLQGWVREGQ
+257 INMLQGWVRNGQ
-269 LEVSEPEHKALAR
+269 LAISETAHEALTQ
-282 SYLDLR
+282 SYLDLT

-299 AFRSEQCTLVTAGQS
+299 AFRSEQCSLVSARQTAV
-314 TLQGLVTHLENL
+314 QGVVTHLENL

-332 HVRVKQAKDPI
+332 HVRTKQAKEPI
-343 IVRLPA
+343 IVRRAA
-349 QASQVKLGA
+349 QAPQVKLGA
-358 LVGVSLTTPPLVFSE
+358 LVGVSVSVLPLVFSE
-373 QGSRLSAKVEGYD
+373 QGPRLAVKPSWQD
-386 SPQAAAALALE
+386 AAVGTATPAFE
-397 PVY
+397 TT

>member
-11 KSFGV
+11 KSFGS
-16 TSVLNGLSLT
+16 TSVLQDISLT
-26 INDGEFVSLLG
+26 IKDGEFVSLLG

-63 GEHDVTRLPPKAR
+63 GQHDVTRLHPKDR

-85 ALYPHLSVYDNI
+85 ALYPHWSVYDNL

-108 WQRLPGARLFS
+108 WQRLPGVRLFS
-119 RQQQKIEREIRQDIY
+119 RLQQKIEREIRQDVH

-148 KPAQLSGGQRQR
+148 KPGQLSGGQRQR

-198 HRALGATFLYVT
+198 HRTLGATFLYVT

-239 VYRNPSDLRV
+239 IYRNPSDLRV

-257 INLLQGWVREGQ
+257 INMLEGWVRDGK
-269 LEVSEPEHKALAR
+269 LEISETEHETLAR
-282 SYLDLR
+282 SYLDLS
-288 VDAPHGLGVVV
+288 VDAPHGLGVVI
-299 AFRSEQCTLVTAGQS
+299 AFRSEQCSLVSVEQAA
-314 TLQGLVTHLENL
+314 LQGVVSHLENL

-332 HVRVKQAKDPI
+332 HVRTKQAKDPI
-343 IVRLPA
+343 IVRLGA
-349 QASQVKLGA
+349 QAPRAQLGA
-358 LVGVSLTTPPLVFSE
+358 LVGVSLLMLPLVFSE
-373 QGSRLSAKVEGYD
+373 QGPRLTVKPAWQD
-386 SPQAAAALALE
+386 AAMATEAPALE
-397 PVY
+397 TA

>member
-1 MSAIVIQKIS
+1 MSSIVIQKIS

-16 TSVLNGLSLT
+16 TSVLKDISLT

-45 LLRLIAGLDVAE
+45 LLRLIAGLDIAE

-63 GEHDVTRLPPKAR
+63 GQHDVTRLHPKDR

-97 AVPLRMRRLNA
+97 AVPLRMRRLNV
-108 WQRLPGARLFS
+108 WQRLPGVRLFS
-119 RQQQKIEREIRQDIY
+119 RSQQKIEREIRQDIH
-134 EVAATLGIQALLPR
+134 EVAQTLGIQALLPR

-198 HRALGATFLYVT
+198 HRTLGATFLYVT

-239 VYRNPSDLRV
+239 IYRNPSDLRV

-257 INLLQGWVREGQ
+257 INMLQGWVREGK
-269 LEVSEPEHKALAR
+269 LELVETEQETLAH
-282 SYLDLR
+282 SYLALS

-299 AFRSEQCTLVTAGQS
+299 AFRSEQCSLVPAGQAA
-314 TLQGLVTHLENL
+314 LQGVVTHCENL
-326 GSETLV
+326 GSDTLV
-332 HVRVKQAKDPI
+332 HVRAKQAKEPI
-343 IVRLPA
+343 IVRIAA
-349 QASQVKLGA
+349 QAPQVKLGT
-358 LVGVSLTTPPLVFSE
+358 LVGVSLSMLPLVFSE
-373 QGSRLSAKVEGYD
+373 QGPRLSVRVTELDEQPVAPV
-386 SPQAAAALALE
+386 LAFE
-397 PVY
+397 IA

>member
-1 MSAIVIQKIS
+1 MSSIVIQKIS

-16 TSVLNGLSLT
+16 TSVLKDISLT
-26 INDGEFVSLLG
+26 IKDGEFVSLLG

-63 GEHDVTRLPPKAR
+63 GQHDVTRLHPKDR

-97 AVPLRMRRLNA
+97 AVPLRMRRLNV
-108 WQRLPGARLFS
+108 WQRLPGVRLFS
-119 RQQQKIEREIRQDIY
+119 RSQQKIEREIRQDIH
-134 EVAATLGIQALLPR
+134 EVAQTLGIQALLPR

-198 HRALGATFLYVT
+198 HRTLGATFLYVT

-239 VYRNPSDLRV
+239 IYRNPSDLRV

-257 INLLQGWVREGQ
+257 INMLQGWVREGK
-269 LEVSEPEHKALAR
+269 LELFETEQKTLAR
-282 SYLDLR
+282 SYLALS

-299 AFRSEQCTLVTAGQS
+299 AFRSEQCSLVPAGQAA
-314 TLQGLVTHLENL
+314 LQGVVTHCENL
-326 GSETLV
+326 GSDTLV
-332 HVRVKQAKDPI
+332 HVRTKQAKDPI
-343 IVRLPA
+343 IVRIAA
-349 QASQVKLGA
+349 QAPQVKLGT
-358 LVGVSLTTPPLVFSE
+358 LVGVSLSMLPLVFSE
-373 QGSRLSAKVEGYD
+373 QGPRLSVRVAELDEQPVA
-386 SPQAAAALALE
+386 PALAFE
-397 PVY
+397 TA

>member
-11 KSFGV
+11 KSFGT
-16 TSVLNGLSLT
+16 TSVLQDISLT
-26 INDGEFVSLLG
+26 IKDGEFVSLLG

-57 RGSIVV
+57 RGSIMV
-63 GEHDVTRLPPKAR
+63 GQHDVTRLHPKDR

-108 WQRLPGARLFS
+108 WQRLPGVRLFS
-119 RQQQKIEREIRQDIY
+119 RLQQKIERQIRQDIQD
-134 EVAATLGIQALLPR
+134 VAATLGIQALLPR
-148 KPAQLSGGQRQR
+148 KPGQLSGGQRQR

-198 HRALGATFLYVT
+198 HRTLGATFLYVT

-239 VYRNPSDLRV
+239 IYRNPTDLRV

-257 INLLQGWVREGQ
+257 INMLQGWVREGR
-269 LEVSEPEHKALAR
+269 LELAETESQALAN
-282 SYLDLR
+282 SDFDLR

-299 AFRSEQCTLVTAGQS
+299 AFRSEQCALVLAEQAVVRGM
-314 TLQGLVTHLENL
+314 VTHLENL
-326 GSETLV
+326 GSDTLV
-332 HVRVKQAKDPI
+332 HVRTKQAIDPV
-343 IVRLPA
+343 IVRVAP
-349 QASQVKLGA
+349 QAPRVALGA
-358 LVGVSLTTPPLVFSE
+358 LVGVSVSTLPLVFSD
-373 QGSRLSAKVEGYD
+373 QGPRLTVRAAWQDVHLTA
-386 SPQAAAALALE
+386 QAPALE
-397 PVY
+397 TA